1 VVAYIENVVKMWLGR
16 VVITEKLEYSND
28 RSIISHHELT
38 YFMYFIYFRSYEI
51 FMVLVTIY
59 SNCNRNVRSRNSFAN
74 QECGN
79 KI

>member
-28 RSIISHHELT
+28 RSINVELT

-51 FMVLVTIY
+51 FIV
-59 SNCNRNVRSRNSFAN
+59 
-74 QECGN
+74 GN
-79 KI
+79 DIFEL